1 MGSRLEVEV
10 CIVGGG
16 PAGAVLARQLAG
28 LGHSV
33 IVVERSLHASRVRG
47 ETLHAGAWPVL
58 VHLGIT
64 RDVLDTGARS
74 IHRSLVRWGDHE
86 IAVRAHDVPQLAVM
100 RPRLDA
106 ALLELARR
114 AGARLLQPATF
125 IGATRDAGSWA
136 IAVDHGDEL
145 LDIRAQVLGDAS
157 GRAGWRQ
164 VPRAQ
169 TSARTLAMRGLW
181 SGPSLPAEARIEAI
195 EDGWLCGAPAA
206 ADRYAVTAVVDADTP
221 LGLGRYLT
229 ALGASKLFRNFDAGA
244 TLVEDLV
251 YHDATGH
258 APRSGC
264 EDRLF
269 RLGDA
274 SYSLDPLAT
283 AGIPSALGSAIHAS
297 AAIHTLLL
305 HPERAG
311 LVRRFYE
318 EARRTE
324 MARHRAAAARLYAEC
339 RWRTDPFWEHRTA
352 PQPAPVP
359 PPAAEAAPSFD
370 PASTHVALSA
380 GVSLQEMPYISGD
393 VIEPRLGVTSAA
405 RERPF
410 VWVAGVAIAPLVAPL
425 VTRPMT
431 PGELI
436 ATWRHVPAAR
446 HQELLDWLL
455 RERIVRPVASHGTA

>member
-1 MGSRLEVEV
+1 MASTREVEV

-16 PAGAVLARQLAG
+16 PAGAVLARRLAG
-28 LGHSV
+28 LGHAV
-33 IVVERSLHASRVRG
+33 LVVERNLHTSRVRG
-47 ETLHAGAWPVL
+47 ETLHAGAWPL
-58 VHLGIT
+58 LDHLGIT

-74 IHRSLVRWGDHE
+74 IHRSLVRWGDDE
-86 IAVRAHDVPQLAVM
+86 VAIRAHDVPQLAVL
-100 RPRLDA
+100 RPRLDV

-114 AGARLLQPATF
+114 AGATVLQPATF
-125 IGATRDAGSWA
+125 TGATRAGDGWA
-136 IAVDHGDEL
+136 ITVEHGDEL
-145 LDIRAQVLGDAS
+145 VDVRAQVVADAS
-157 GRAGWRQ
+157 GRDGWRQ

-181 SGPSLPAEARIEAI
+181 SGPALPSEARAEALD
-195 EDGWLCGAPAA
+195 DGWLWGAPAA
-206 ADRYAVTAVVDADTP
+206 ADRYAVTAIVEADTP

-229 ALGASKLFRNFDAGA
+229 ALGASRLFRQFDARA

-251 YHDATGH
+251 YNDATGH
-258 APRSGC
+258 APRAGC

-274 SYSLDPLAT
+274 SYSLDPLST

-305 HPERAG
+305 HPERSA

-318 EARRTE
+318 DARRAE

-339 RWRTDPFWEHRTA
+339 RWRTDRFWDHRTT
-352 PQPAPVP
+352 PQPAPAP
-359 PPAAEAAPSFD
+359 APAAETAPAFD
-370 PASTHVALSA
+370 PATTHVALSA
-380 GVSLQEMPYISGD
+380 GVSLQEMPYIAGD

-405 RERPF
+405 RDRPF
-410 VWVAGVAIAPLVAPL
+410 VWIAGVAIAPLVAPL

-431 PGELI
+431 PGELV
-436 ATWRHVPAAR
+436 ATWRHVPPAR
-446 HQELLDWLL
+446 HQELLEWLL
-455 RERIVRPVASHGTA
+455 REQIVRPVAAHGTL